1 MPIIKLNNSIIRLNN
16 SIIFNKDKDPNIVV
30 IGGKSYKTTRIG
42 TQTWTAENLDYQI
55 PNISFNPTYDTGE
68 QPAQM
73 YYARNSDY
81 SLDGNYK
88 LGMMY
93 NGPAVAFRLVS
104 LIPTLIPGWHVAT
117 MTDWNT
123 LITTIGGSNNVKKL
137 KATDNSILHDF
148 PSGWNGT
155 DEYGF
160 NILPGGYGERIP
172 GSAPTYNSL
181 GEWIVF
187 RFGSGSSYNTDS
199 VEFSKSEY
207 FVSRNRTYSTY
218 GYVRL
223 VKDM

>member
-30 IGGKSYKTTRIG
+30 IDDRTYKTVTIG
-42 TQTWTAENLDYQI
+42 TQTWIAENLDYQI
-55 PNISFNPTYDTGE
+55 PDIAFNPSYDTGE
-68 QPAQM
+68 RQAQM

-93 NGPAVAFRLVS
+93 NGPAVAYRLVS

-117 MTDWNT
+117 RTDWNT
-123 LITTIGGSNNVKKL
+123 LITTIGGSTNVNKL
-137 KATDNSILHDF
+137 KATDNSILQDF

-155 DEYGF
+155 NEYSF
-160 NILPGGYGERIP
+160 NILPGGN
-172 GSAPTYNSL
+172 GSRNPNYAPTYNGL
-181 GEWIVF
+181 GTMI
-187 RFGSGSSYNTDS
+187 RYRLGDGTGYNTNTININQSSYSISTNS
-199 VEFSKSEY
+199 PYSY
-207 FVSRNRTYSTY
+207 F

-223 VKDM
+223 VKDT